1 MSTTG
6 VNRLEG
12 IVVGVSISEERG
24 TGKVNVGKGYLEVG
38 KGLVGDAHVDTERQV
53 SVLTH
58 EVMEKT
64 AAEGGFSATPGDF
77 AENITIKG
85 IDVEEMVLGS
95 RLLMGGAELE
105 VVQIG
110 KELDETHTFNFNG
123 KFPLADTGRFCRV
136 LYSGWVSIGDR
147 VELIKG

>member
-1 MSTTG
+1 M
-6 VNRLEG
+6 EG

-64 AAEGGFSATPGDF
+64 AAEGGFSAAPGDF